1 MSSAPVLIAPA
12 EQPKFK
18 SLISRPSIRLWR
30 SNKTAPLE
38 ASKKPAQEERV
49 VALKETGKNEIY
61 ELSTINDSG
70 VYLPPK
76 SEPAS
81 KHDRWLEV
89 DEGDLVFRLPKPEC
103 LTKSHLFFTPSS
115 TIRA

>member
-1 MSSAPVLIAPA
+1 MSSAPVVIIPS

-18 SLISRPSIRLWR
+18 SLISRPSMRLWR
-30 SNKTAPLE
+30 SNKTAPFD
-38 ASKKPAQEERV
+38 ANKKPVQEEKV
-49 VALKETGKNEIY
+49 VELKETGKNEIY

-70 VYLPPK
+70 VYLPPQA
-76 SEPAS
+76 EPAS
-81 KHDRWLEV
+81 KRDRWLEV
-89 DEGDLVFRLPKPEC
+89 HEDDLTFRLPSPDR